1 MISAIFG
8 TADARLVEARMIR
21 VTVLA
26 AALTAMLVSGCGGS
40 PAAPIPECAL
50 DHTGDL
56 DLVNLSDN
64 LAPRDVYVD
73 GHIVTTVPSGGHI
86 IVSAAAGVVHTIEWV
101 STITGASLDVTRV
114 LVDECTTSTLTN
126 HF

>member
-1 MISAIFG
+1 MPIVRATILG
-8 TADARLVEARMIR
+8 VAV
-21 VTVLA
+21 A
-26 AALTAMLVSGCGGS
+26 ATLVSGCSGN
-40 PAAPIPECAL
+40 PVAPIPECAL

-64 LAPRDVYVD
+64 FAPRDVYVD

-86 IVSAAAGVVHTIEWV
+86 IVNAAAGVVHTIEWV
-101 STITGASLDVTRV
+101 STISGASLDVTRV

>member
-1 MISAIFG
+1 MNRMLKRHKMRSGSATWAVAIVVF
-8 TADARLVEARMIR
+8 ALPF
-21 VTVLA
+21 A
-26 AALTAMLVSGCGGS
+26 ACGGNPVAPVI
-40 PAAPIPECAL
+40 PACEL

-64 LAPRDVYVD
+64 FAPRDVYVD

-86 IVSAAAGVVHTIEWV
+86 TVTAAAGVVHTVEWV
-101 STITGASLDVTRV
+101 STITGLTLDTTRV
-114 LVDECTTSTLTN
+114 AVDECSVTTLNN

>member
-1 MISAIFG
+1 MASARPLIGRLAVISLFG
-8 TADARLVEARMIR
+8 LFVCA
-21 VTVLA
+21 
-26 AALTAMLVSGCGGS
+26 CGGS
-40 PAAPIPECAL
+40 PVAPIPECAL

-64 LAPRDVYVD
+64 LAPRDAYVD

-86 IVSAAAGVVHTIEWV
+86 IVSASAGVVHTVEWV
-101 STITGASLDVTRV
+101 STLSGATLDVTRV
-114 LVDECTTSTLTN
+114 LVDECETTTLTN